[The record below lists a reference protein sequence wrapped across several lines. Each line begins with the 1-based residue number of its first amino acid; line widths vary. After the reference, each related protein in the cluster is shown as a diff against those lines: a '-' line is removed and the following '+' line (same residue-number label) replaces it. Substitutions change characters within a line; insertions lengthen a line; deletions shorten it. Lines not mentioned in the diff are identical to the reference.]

1 MTTAMTVGRTVGAL
15 LIAQMTAGYVT
26 NFVLLESAMGP
37 PGFLENAASH
47 ATQVGAAALLGIVAG
62 ALSLAIAIT
71 VLPVLRRFSERM
83 ALTFVALSIVAL
95 ALSVVENAKVMSL
108 LSLSQAYAA
117 SNAADPASFAGLR
130 GVVAAARNWAHFSQL
145 IVGGS
150 TFVALFAALYRFA
163 LIPRVLAG
171 FAVIGAALQMT
182 TVARPFFGAQVVF
195 PLLAPA
201 GIAFLLAALW
211 LLVKGL
217 ADRDVGAASHAAAAD
232 SLARTAD
239 RAPRS

>member
-1 MTTAMTVGRTVGAL
+1 MSTATNVGRIAGAL

-37 PGFLENAASH
+37 PGFLVTAASH
-47 ATQVGAAALLGIVAG
+47 ATQVGAAALLGIAAG
-62 ALSLAIAIT
+62 AVSLATAIT
-71 VLPVLRRFSERM
+71 LLPVLWKLSERM
-83 ALTFVALSIVAL
+83 ALTFVALSAVAL

-117 SNAADPASFAGLR
+117 SNGADPASFAQLR
-130 GVVAAARNWAHFSQL
+130 GVVAATRNWAHFSQL

-150 TFVALFAALYRFA
+150 TFVALFATLYRFA

-171 FAVIGAALQMT
+171 FAVIAAALQMV
-182 TVARPFFGAQVVF
+182 TVARPFFGAQVIF

-201 GIAFLLAALW
+201 GIAFLLSAVW

-217 ADRDVGAASHAAAAD
+217 ADPDVGVASHAAAAD
-232 SLARTAD
+232 SLPPTAN
-239 RAPRS
+239 RGPRS

>member
-1 MTTAMTVGRTVGAL
+1 MTTAMSAGRVAGVL
-15 LIAQMTAGYVT
+15 LIVQMTAGYVT
-26 NFVLLESAMGP
+26 NFVLLEPATAP
-37 PGFLENAASH
+37 PGFLVNAAPH
-47 ATQVGAAALLGIVAG
+47 ALQVGAAALLGIVAG
-62 ALSLAIAIT
+62 AISLAVAIT
-71 VLPVLRRFSERM
+71 VLPILRGLSERM
-83 ALTFVALSIVAL
+83 AFLFLALSTTAL

-117 SNAADPASFAGLR
+117 SNGADAASFAGLR

-171 FAVIGAALQMT
+171 FAVLGAALQMT
-182 TVARPFFGAQVVF
+182 TVARPFLGGQVIF

-201 GIAFLLAALW
+201 GIAFLLSAVW
-211 LLVKGL
+211 LIAKGF
-217 ADRDVGAASHAAAAD
+217 ADAKPA
-232 SLARTAD
+232 
-239 RAPRS
+239 

>member
-1 MTTAMTVGRTVGAL
+1 MTTAINVGRTAGAL

-37 PGFLENAASH
+37 PGFLVNAASH

-71 VLPVLRRFSERM
+71 VLPVLWKRSERM
-83 ALTFVALSIVAL
+83 ALTFVALSAVAL
-95 ALSVVENAKVMSL
+95 SLSVVENAKVMSL

-117 SNAADPASFAGLR
+117 SSSADPAAFAGLR
-130 GVVAAARNWAHFSQL
+130 GVVAAARNWAHFTQL

-150 TFVALFAALYRFA
+150 TFLALFAALYRFA

-171 FAVIGAALQMT
+171 FAIAAAALQMV
-182 TVARPFFGAQVVF
+182 TVARPLFGAPVIF

-201 GIAFLLAALW
+201 GIAFLLAAVW
-211 LLVKGL
+211 LLVKGM
-217 ADRDVGAASHAAAAD
+217 ADKPV
-232 SLARTAD
+232 
-239 RAPRS
+239 

>member
-1 MTTAMTVGRTVGAL
+1 MTTAKSAGRVAGVL
-15 LIAQMTAGYVT
+15 LIVQMTAGYVT
-26 NFVLLESAMGP
+26 NFVLLEPATAP
-37 PGFLENAASH
+37 PGFLVNAASH
-47 ATQVGAAALLGIVAG
+47 ATQVGGAAMLGIVAG
-62 ALSLAIAIT
+62 AISLAIAIT
-71 VLPVLRRFSERM
+71 VLPILRRLSERM
-83 ALTFVALSIVAL
+83 AFTFLALSTAAL
-95 ALSVVENAKVMSL
+95 ALSVVENAKVMSM

-117 SNAADPASFAGLR
+117 SGADAASFAGLR

-171 FAVIGAALQMT
+171 FAVIGAALQMV
-182 TVARPFFGAQVVF
+182 TVARPFFGGQVIF

-211 LLVKGL
+211 LIVKGF
-217 ADRDVGAASHAAAAD
+217 AERP
-232 SLARTAD
+232 T
-239 RAPRS
+239 

>member
-1 MTTAMTVGRTVGAL
+1 MTTAMSAGRVAGVL
-15 LIAQMTAGYVT
+15 LIVQMTAGYVT
-26 NFVLLESAMGP
+26 NFVLLEPATAP
-37 PGFLENAASH
+37 PGFLVNAAPH
-47 ATQVGAAALLGIVAG
+47 ALQVGAAALLGIVAG
-62 ALSLAIAIT
+62 AISLAIAIT
-71 VLPVLRRFSERM
+71 VLPVLRRLSERM
-83 ALTFVALSIVAL
+83 AMLFLALSTAAL

-117 SNAADPASFAGLR
+117 TNGADAASFAGLR

-171 FAVIGAALQMT
+171 FAVLGAALQMA
-182 TVARPFFGAQVVF
+182 TVARPFFGGQVIF

-201 GIAFLLAALW
+201 GIAFLLSAVW
-211 LLVKGL
+211 LIIKGF
-217 ADRDVGAASHAAAAD
+217 ADAKPA
-232 SLARTAD
+232 
-239 RAPRS
+239 

>member
-1 MTTAMTVGRTVGAL
+1 MTTAMSAGRVAGVL
-15 LIAQMTAGYVT
+15 LIVQMTAGYVT
-26 NFVLLESAMGP
+26 NFVLLEPATAP
-37 PGFLENAASH
+37 PGFLVNAAPH
-47 ATQVGAAALLGIVAG
+47 ALQVGAAALLGIVAG
-62 ALSLAIAIT
+62 AISLAIAIT
-71 VLPVLRRFSERM
+71 VLPVLRRLSERM
-83 ALTFVALSIVAL
+83 AMLFLALSTAAL

-117 SNAADPASFAGLR
+117 TNGADAASFAGLR

-171 FAVIGAALQMT
+171 FAVLGAALQMA
-182 TVARPFFGAQVVF
+182 TVARPFFGGQVIF

-201 GIAFLLAALW
+201 GIAFLLSAVW
-211 LLVKGL
+211 LIIKGFDD
-217 ADRDVGAASHAAAAD
+217 AKPA
-232 SLARTAD
+232 
-239 RAPRS
+239 

>member
-1 MTTAMTVGRTVGAL
+1 MTTATNVGRIAGAV
-15 LIAQMTAGYVT
+15 LIAQMTAGFVT

-37 PGFLENAASH
+37 PGFLVNAASH
-47 ATQVGAAALLGIVAG
+47 ATQVGAAALLGIAAG
-62 ALSLAIAIT
+62 AGSLAIAIT
-71 VLPVLRRFSERM
+71 VLPVLRKYSERM
-83 ALTFVALSIVAL
+83 ALTFVALSTIAL

-117 SNAADPASFAGLR
+117 SNGADPASFAGLR

-171 FAVIGAALQMT
+171 FAVAGAALQMV
-182 TVARPFFGAQVVF
+182 TVARPFFGAQVIF

-201 GIAFLLAALW
+201 GIAFLLAAVW

-217 ADRDVGAASHAAAAD
+217 ADPDVGAASHAAAAD
-232 SLARTAD
+232 SPSRTAT